1 MNESGETGLVEGLK
15 RKDAAVFDQLMAR
28 HGAMMYRV
36 ASRIVGQK
44 EEAEEVLQESLLSVF
59 EKIHTFDGKSALSTW
74 LYRVVVNAAL
84 MRLRARSRLRE
95 ESLDLRGPEFNEH
108 GMMDQ
113 DVGDWSSAEESVLRQ
128 ETREVLHR
136 EIEKL
141 PETYR
146 VVYVLAE
153 IEGLAHQ
160 EIGGILELTVG
171 AVKVRLHR
179 ARLFLREALEEYF
192 VERKEACRG

>member
-1 MNESGETGLVEGLK
+1 M
-15 RKDAAVFDQLMAR
+15 
-28 HGAMMYRV
+28 
-36 ASRIVGQK
+36 
-44 EEAEEVLQESLLSVF
+44 
-59 EKIHTFDGKSALSTW
+59 
-74 LYRVVVNAAL
+74 
-84 MRLRARSRLRE
+84 
-95 ESLDLRGPEFNEH
+95 
-108 GMMDQ
+108 
-113 DVGDWSSAEESVLRQ
+113 LRQ

-160 EIGGILELTVG
+160 EIGGILDLTVG

-192 VERKEACRG
+192 VERKEARRG